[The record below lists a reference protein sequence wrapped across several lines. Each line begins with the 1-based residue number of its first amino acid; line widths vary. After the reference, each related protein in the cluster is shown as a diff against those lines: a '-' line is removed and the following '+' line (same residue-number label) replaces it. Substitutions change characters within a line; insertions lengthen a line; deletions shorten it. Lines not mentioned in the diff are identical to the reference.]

1 MKKNKTLIA
10 TVLFLIISIVG
21 VAQIVTPPP
30 PAQQVPPVGL
40 PIDGNIIVLVVIGLL
55 YGVYKLISK
64 RKSSNI

>member
-10 TVLFLIISIVG
+10 TVLFLMISIVG

-40 PIDGNIIVLVVIGLL
+40 PIDSDIIVLVVVGLL
-55 YGVYKLISK
+55 YGVYKLITK
-64 RKSSNI
+64 RKASNI